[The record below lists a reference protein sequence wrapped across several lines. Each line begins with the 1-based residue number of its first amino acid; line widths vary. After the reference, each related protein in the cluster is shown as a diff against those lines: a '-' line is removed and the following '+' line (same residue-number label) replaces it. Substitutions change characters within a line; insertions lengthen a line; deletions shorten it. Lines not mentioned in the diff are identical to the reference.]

1 MWWRISKKPS
11 SRTCAK
17 ARRSISP
24 STCSR
29 DRWCTGMS
37 TASRRPAAR
46 NSRCCRRTTPPATS
60 PRWCS
65 AFRSRSRSTTTMRLQ
80 SNCVPACRR
89 FRPSRPSRRPAFAKR
104 QPHPNHRTP
113 PPEYRAMSNHVLS
126 ASTPLKH
133 GGKSERATVDPDRA
147 STATWIAVLAAM
159 IGSFMAILNI
169 QITNASLL
177 NIEGGIGTGVDNGSW
192 ISTSYLIGEIVVI
205 PLTDY
210 LSRVFSFRR
219 YMLASVTLFAIF
231 SVACAFTHD
240 LPSMIAMRGLQGF
253 AGGVLIPMAFTLVL
267 TKLPKPQQPV
277 GLAIFALSV
286 TFAPAIGPTIG
297 GYLTENYGWQ
307 TIFFVN
313 VLPTIVM
320 VTALYLTLERQP
332 MQFKLLKEGDWA
344 GILTMAIG
352 LSALQT
358 VLEEGNK
365 DDWFASP
372 FIQRLAVIAF
382 VSLALFIWIEL
393 TTEKPLIRLR
403 LLKGRNFGFG
413 TLALT
418 MVGFA
423 LFGSVYILPA
433 YLGQAQ
439 GYNAEQIGKVLAW
452 TGLPQLLLIPLLPK
466 LMQRFDTRYIAFT
479 GLIIFAYS
487 CFMNTAMSPDYA
499 GDQLWIPNIVRAV
512 GQAMVLTPLTSV
524 MTADIA
530 PQDSAAASGIS
541 NMLRNLGGAIGTAV
555 LATVITKREQFHSN
569 IIGQSVTLGREEV
582 RNRIAQTSDYF
593 LAHGVPDPAAAHQQA
608 IVALGN
614 AVKHQAL
621 VMGFSDTFAVIGV
634 VLVLAALAVVLT
646 RKVKGAAGGAH

>member
-1 MWWRISKKPS
+1 M
-11 SRTCAK
+11 
-17 ARRSISP
+17 
-24 STCSR
+24 
-29 DRWCTGMS
+29 
-37 TASRRPAAR
+37 
-46 NSRCCRRTTPPATS
+46 TS
-60 PRWCS
+60 P
-65 AFRSRSRSTTTMRLQ
+65 AIAAPI
-80 SNCVPACRR
+80 PAI
-89 FRPSRPSRRPAFAKR
+89 P
-104 QPHPNHRTP
+104 
-113 PPEYRAMSNHVLS
+113 
-126 ASTPLKH
+126 
-133 GGKSERATVDPDRA
+133 A
-147 STATWIAVLAAM
+147 STARPERTTADPNRASATVWVAVLAAM

-219 YMLASVTLFAIF
+219 YMLASATLFAIF
-231 SVACAFTHD
+231 SVACAFAHD

-267 TKLPKPQQPV
+267 TKLPKPQQPI
-277 GLAIFALSV
+277 GLAAFALSV

-307 TIFFVN
+307 TIFYVN

-332 MQFKLLKEGDWA
+332 MQLKLLKEGDWA
-344 GILTMAIG
+344 GIATMAVG
-352 LSALQT
+352 LAAFQT

-372 FIQRLAVIAF
+372 FILRLAVVAL
-382 VSLALFIWIEL
+382 VSLSLFVWIEL
-393 TTEKPLIRLR
+393 AVEKPLIRLR
-403 LLKGRNFGFG
+403 LLMQRNFGFG
-413 TLALT
+413 TIAVTLL
-418 MVGFA
+418 GFA

-439 GYNAEQIGKVLAW
+439 GYNAEQIGTVLAW
-452 TGLPQLLLIPLLPK
+452 TGLPQLLLIPLVPR
-466 LMQRFDTRYIAFT
+466 LMQRFDARYIAIT
-479 GLIIFAYS
+479 GLLIFAYS

-499 GDQLWIPNIVRAV
+499 GDQLWIPNIVRAI

-524 MTADIA
+524 TTGNTA
-530 PQDSAAASGIS
+530 PQDAAAASGIS

-555 LATVITKREQFHSN
+555 LATLVTKREQFHSN

-582 RNRIAQTSDYF
+582 RTRIAETTNFF
-593 LAHGVPDPAAAHQQA
+593 LAHGVPDPAAARQQA
-608 IVALGN
+608 IIALGK

-634 VLVLAALAVVLT
+634 VLVLAAIAVTLT
-646 RKVKGAAGGAH
+646 RRAKGTGGAAH

>member
-1 MWWRISKKPS
+1 
-11 SRTCAK
+11 
-17 ARRSISP
+17 
-24 STCSR
+24 
-29 DRWCTGMS
+29 
-37 TASRRPAAR
+37 
-46 NSRCCRRTTPPATS
+46 
-60 PRWCS
+60 
-65 AFRSRSRSTTTMRLQ
+65 
-80 SNCVPACRR
+80 
-89 FRPSRPSRRPAFAKR
+89 
-104 QPHPNHRTP
+104 
-113 PPEYRAMSNHVLS
+113 MSNPALS
-126 ASTPLKH
+126 AISAPLSS
-133 GGKSERATVDPDRA
+133 GSRSERAAVDPNRA

-219 YMLASVTLFAIF
+219 YMLASAALFAVF

-267 TKLPKPQQPV
+267 TKLPKPQQPI
-277 GLAIFALSV
+277 GLAVFALSV

-313 VLPTIVM
+313 VLPTLVM

-332 MQFKLLKEGDWA
+332 MQFRLLKEGDWA

-365 DDWFASP
+365 DDWFSSP
-372 FIQRLAVIAF
+372 FILRLAVVAALSLSLF
-382 VSLALFIWIEL
+382 VWIEL
-393 TTEKPLIRLR
+393 TIEKPLIRLR
-403 LLKGRNFGFG
+403 LLTRRNFGFG
-413 TLALT
+413 TIAMT
-418 MVGFA
+418 MLGFA

-439 GYNAEQIGKVLAW
+439 HYNAEQIGAVLAW
-452 TGLPQLLLIPLLPK
+452 TGLPQLVLIPLVPR
-466 LMQRFDTRYIAFT
+466 LMQRIDTRYIAIT
-479 GLIIFAYS
+479 GLMIFAYS
-487 CFMNTAMSPDYA
+487 CFMNMTMSPDYA
-499 GDQLWIPNIVRAV
+499 GDQLWIPNIVRAI

-524 MTADIA
+524 TTGDLA
-530 PQDSAAASGIS
+530 PQDAAAASGIS
-541 NMLRNLGGAIGTAV
+541 NMLRNLGGAIGTAM

-582 RNRIAQTSDYF
+582 RNRISQMTDFFMS
-593 LAHGVPDPAAAHQQA
+593 HGMPDPAAAHQQA
-608 IVALGN
+608 IIALGN
-614 AVKHQAL
+614 AVKRQAL

-634 VLVLAALAVVLT
+634 VLVLAAIAVAFT
-646 RKVKGAAGGAH
+646 RKVKGSAAGAH

>member
-1 MWWRISKKPS
+1 
-11 SRTCAK
+11 
-17 ARRSISP
+17 
-24 STCSR
+24 
-29 DRWCTGMS
+29 
-37 TASRRPAAR
+37 
-46 NSRCCRRTTPPATS
+46 
-60 PRWCS
+60 
-65 AFRSRSRSTTTMRLQ
+65 
-80 SNCVPACRR
+80 
-89 FRPSRPSRRPAFAKR
+89 
-104 QPHPNHRTP
+104 
-113 PPEYRAMSNHVLS
+113 MSNHVLS
-126 ASTPLKH
+126 ASTPLNA

-219 YMLASVTLFAIF
+219 YMLASAALFAVF

-267 TKLPKPQQPV
+267 TKLPKPQQPI

-320 VTALYLTLERQP
+320 VTALYFTLERQP
-332 MQFKLLKEGDWA
+332 MQLGLLKEGDWG

-365 DDWFASP
+365 DDWFSSP
-372 FIQRLAVIAF
+372 FILRLGIVALIGL
-382 VSLALFIWIEL
+382 SLFIWIDL
-393 TTEKPLIRLR
+393 TIEKPLIRLR
-403 LLKGRNFGFG
+403 LLMQRNFGFG
-413 TLALT
+413 TIATTLL
-418 MVGFA
+418 GFA
-423 LFGSVYILPA
+423 LFGSVYIIPA
-433 YLGQAQ
+433 YLGQVQ
-439 GYNAEQIGKVLAW
+439 HYNAEQIGAVLAW
-452 TGLPQLLLIPLLPK
+452 TGLPQLLLIPLVPR
-466 LMQRFDTRYIAFT
+466 LMQRVDTRYIAIV
-479 GLIIFAYS
+479 GLLIFAYS
-487 CFMNTAMSPDYA
+487 CFMNTQMSLDYA
-499 GDQLWIPNIVRAV
+499 GDQLWIPNIVRAI
-512 GQAMVLTPLTSV
+512 GQALVLTPLTSV
-524 MTADIA
+524 ATGSIA
-530 PQDSAAASGIS
+530 PQDAAAASGIS
-541 NMLRNLGGAIGTAV
+541 NMLRNLGGAIGTAL
-555 LATVITKREQFHSN
+555 LATLITKREQFHSN

-582 RNRIAQTSDYF
+582 RSRIAQLTDFFMS
-593 LAHGVPDPAAAHQQA
+593 HGMPDPAAAHQQA
-608 IVALGN
+608 IIALGN
-614 AVKHQAL
+614 AVKRQAL
-621 VMGFSDTFAVIGV
+621 VLGFSDTFAVIGV
-634 VLVLAALAVVLT
+634 VLVLAAVAVAFT
-646 RKVKGAAGGAH
+646 RKVKASGAGAH

>member
-1 MWWRISKKPS
+1 MSNPVSSVAIS
-11 SRTCAK
+11 A
-17 ARRSISP
+17 
-24 STCSR
+24 
-29 DRWCTGMS
+29 
-37 TASRRPAAR
+37 PAA
-46 NSRCCRRTTPPATS
+46 AQAG
-60 PRWCS
+60 S
-65 AFRSRSRSTTTMRLQ
+65 ARI
-80 SNCVPACRR
+80 A
-89 FRPSRPSRRPAFAKR
+89 
-104 QPHPNHRTP
+104 
-113 PPEYRAMSNHVLS
+113 
-126 ASTPLKH
+126 
-133 GGKSERATVDPDRA
+133 VDPNRA
-147 STATWIAVLAAM
+147 STLTWIAVLAAM

-219 YMLASVTLFAIF
+219 YMLASATLFAIF

-267 TKLPKPQQPV
+267 TKLPKPQQPI

-313 VLPTIVM
+313 VVPTIVM
-320 VTALYLTLERQP
+320 VTALYFTLERQP
-332 MQFKLLKEGDWA
+332 AQLRLLKEGDWA
-344 GILTMAIG
+344 GIATMAIG
-352 LSALQT
+352 LSAFQT

-372 FIQRLAVIAF
+372 FILRLAAIAL
-382 VSLALFIWIEL
+382 VSLSLFVWVEL
-393 TTEKPLIRLR
+393 TVEKPLIRLR

-413 TLALT
+413 TIAMT
-418 MVGFA
+418 MLGFA

-439 GYNAEQIGKVLAW
+439 GYNAEQIGAVMAW
-452 TGLPQLLLIPLLPK
+452 TGLPQLILIPLVPK

-479 GLIIFAYS
+479 GLMIFAYS
-487 CFMNTAMSPDYA
+487 CFMNTAMSSDYS
-499 GDQLWIPNIVRAV
+499 GDQLWIPNIVRAI

-524 MTADIA
+524 TTGDIA
-530 PQDSAAASGIS
+530 PQDAAAASGIS
-541 NMLRNLGGAIGTAV
+541 NMFRNLGGAIGTAV

-582 RNRIAQTSDYF
+582 RGRISQMTDF
-593 LAHGVPDPAAAHQQA
+593 FMAHGVPDPAAARQQA
-608 IVALGN
+608 IIALGN
-614 AVKHQAL
+614 AVKRQAL
-621 VMGFSDTFAVIGV
+621 VMGFSDTFAVIAA
-634 VLVLAALAVVLT
+634 VLVFAAIAVAFT
-646 RKVKGAAGGAH
+646 RRVKAAGGGAAH

>member
-1 MWWRISKKPS
+1 M
-11 SRTCAK
+11 
-17 ARRSISP
+17 
-24 STCSR
+24 
-29 DRWCTGMS
+29 
-37 TASRRPAAR
+37 
-46 NSRCCRRTTPPATS
+46 
-60 PRWCS
+60 
-65 AFRSRSRSTTTMRLQ
+65 
-80 SNCVPACRR
+80 
-89 FRPSRPSRRPAFAKR
+89 
-104 QPHPNHRTP
+104 
-113 PPEYRAMSNHVLS
+113 ERAMSNRTPS
-126 ASTPLKH
+126 ASIAALPTSSTR
-133 GGKSERATVDPDRA
+133 SEAVDPNRASATV
-147 STATWIAVLAAM
+147 WIAVLAAM

-192 ISTSYLIGEIVVI
+192 ISTSYLIGEIIVI

-219 YMLASVTLFAIF
+219 YMLASAALFATF

-297 GYLTENYGWQ
+297 GYLTENYGWR

-313 VLPTIVM
+313 VIPTIAM
-320 VTALYLTLERQP
+320 VSALYFTLERKP
-332 MQFKLLKEGDWA
+332 MQLGLLKEGDWP
-344 GILTMAIG
+344 GIATMAIG

-365 DDWFASP
+365 DDWFSSP
-372 FIQRLAVIAF
+372 FIQRLAAIAV
-382 VSLALFIWIEL
+382 VSLSLFVWIEL

-413 TLALT
+413 TIAMT
-418 MVGFA
+418 MLGFA

-439 GYNAEQIGKVLAW
+439 GYNSEQIGSVMAW
-452 TGLPQLLLIPLLPK
+452 TGLPQLILIPLVPQ
-466 LMQRFDTRYIAFT
+466 LMRRIDTRYIAFV
-479 GLIIFAYS
+479 GLMIFAYS

-499 GDQLWIPNIVRAV
+499 GDQLFIPNIVRAI

-524 MTADIA
+524 TTGDIA
-530 PQDSAAASGIS
+530 PQDAAAASGIS
-541 NMLRNLGGAIGTAV
+541 NMFRNLGGAIGTAV

-569 IIGQSVTLGREEV
+569 IIGQSVTPGREEV
-582 RNRIAQTSDYF
+582 RDRIAQMTDYF
-593 LAHGVPDPAAAHQQA
+593 MARGVSDPAGAHQQA

-621 VMGFSDTFAVIGV
+621 VMGFSDTFAVLAA
-634 VLVLAALAVVLT
+634 VLVFAALAVTLT
-646 RKVKGAAGGAH
+646 RKVKGAGGAGAH

>member
-1 MWWRISKKPS
+1 MSHHAPSASISALPS
-11 SRTCAK
+11 SRA
-17 ARRSISP
+17 
-24 STCSR
+24 
-29 DRWCTGMS
+29 G
-37 TASRRPAAR
+37 
-46 NSRCCRRTTPPATS
+46 
-60 PRWCS
+60 
-65 AFRSRSRSTTTMRLQ
+65 
-80 SNCVPACRR
+80 
-89 FRPSRPSRRPAFAKR
+89 
-104 QPHPNHRTP
+104 
-113 PPEYRAMSNHVLS
+113 
-126 ASTPLKH
+126 
-133 GGKSERATVDPDRA
+133 SERAAIDPNRA
-147 STATWIAVLAAM
+147 SLTTWIAVLAAM

-192 ISTSYLIGEIVVI
+192 VSPSYLIGDIIVI

-219 YMLASVTLFAIF
+219 YMLASAALFAAF

-267 TKLPKPQQPV
+267 TKLPKPQQPI
-277 GLAIFALSV
+277 GLAVFALSV

-320 VTALYLTLERQP
+320 VTALSLTLERQP
-332 MQFKLLKEGDWA
+332 AQLKLLKEGDWV
-344 GILTMAIG
+344 GIFTMAVG
-352 LSALQT
+352 LAALQT

-365 DDWFASP
+365 DDWFSSP
-372 FIQRLAVIAF
+372 FIQRLALIAV

-393 TTEKPLIRLR
+393 TVEKPLIRLR
-403 LLKGRNFGFG
+403 LLKQRNFGFG
-413 TLALT
+413 TIAVTLL
-418 MVGFA
+418 GFA

-439 GYNAEQIGKVLAW
+439 GYNSEQIGEVLAW
-452 TGLPQLLLIPLLPK
+452 TGLPQLILIPLVPK
-466 LMQRFDTRYIAFT
+466 LMQRFDTRYIAIT
-479 GLIIFAYS
+479 GLLIFAYS

-499 GDQLWIPNIVRAV
+499 GDQLWIPNIVRAI

-524 MTADIA
+524 TTGGIA
-530 PQDSAAASGIS
+530 PQDAAAASGIS

-569 IIGQSVTLGREEV
+569 IIGQQVTLGREEV
-582 RNRIAQTSDYF
+582 RNRIAQSTDYF
-593 LAHGVPDPAAAHQQA
+593 MNHGVPDPAAAHQQA
-608 IVALGN
+608 IIALGN

-634 VLVLAALAVVLT
+634 VLVLSAIAVVFT
-646 RKVKGAAGGAH
+646 RKVRAGGAGAH

>member
-1 MWWRISKKPS
+1 
-11 SRTCAK
+11 
-17 ARRSISP
+17 
-24 STCSR
+24 
-29 DRWCTGMS
+29 
-37 TASRRPAAR
+37 
-46 NSRCCRRTTPPATS
+46 
-60 PRWCS
+60 
-65 AFRSRSRSTTTMRLQ
+65 
-80 SNCVPACRR
+80 
-89 FRPSRPSRRPAFAKR
+89 
-104 QPHPNHRTP
+104 
-113 PPEYRAMSNHVLS
+113 MSNPILS
-126 ASTPLKH
+126 ASISALPSSH
-133 GGKSERATVDPDRA
+133 ARSERAAIDPNRA
-147 STATWIAVLAAM
+147 SITTWIAVLAAM

-219 YMLASVTLFAIF
+219 YMLASAALFAAF

-267 TKLPKPQQPV
+267 TKLPKPQQPI
-277 GLAIFALSV
+277 GLAVFALSV

-313 VLPTIVM
+313 VLPTLVM

-332 MQFKLLKEGDWA
+332 MQLRLLQEGDWA
-344 GILTMAIG
+344 GIFTMAVG

-365 DDWFASP
+365 DDWFSSP
-372 FIQRLAVIAF
+372 FILRLAIVAV
-382 VSLALFIWIEL
+382 VSLSLFVWIEL
-393 TTEKPLIRLR
+393 TIEKPLIRLR
-403 LLKGRNFGFG
+403 LLTQRNFGFG
-413 TLALT
+413 VIAMT

-439 GYNAEQIGKVLAW
+439 GYNAEQIGAVLAW
-452 TGLPQLLLIPLLPK
+452 TGLPQLILIPLVPR

-479 GLIIFAYS
+479 GLMIFAYS

-524 MTADIA
+524 MTGGIA
-530 PQDSAAASGIS
+530 PQDAAAASGIS

-555 LATVITKREQFHSN
+555 LATIITKREQFHSN

-582 RNRIAQTSDYF
+582 RNRIAQMTDYF
-593 LAHGVPDPAAAHQQA
+593 MGHGVPDPAAAHQQA
-608 IVALGN
+608 IIALGK
-614 AVKHQAL
+614 AVKRQAL
-621 VMGFSDTFAVIGV
+621 VMGFSDTFAVIGA
-634 VLVLAALAVVLT
+634 VLVLAAIAVALT
-646 RKVKGAAGGAH
+646 RKMKASGPGAH

>member
-1 MWWRISKKPS
+1 
-11 SRTCAK
+11 
-17 ARRSISP
+17 
-24 STCSR
+24 
-29 DRWCTGMS
+29 
-37 TASRRPAAR
+37 
-46 NSRCCRRTTPPATS
+46 
-60 PRWCS
+60 
-65 AFRSRSRSTTTMRLQ
+65 
-80 SNCVPACRR
+80 
-89 FRPSRPSRRPAFAKR
+89 
-104 QPHPNHRTP
+104 
-113 PPEYRAMSNHVLS
+113 MSNPILS
-126 ASTPLKH
+126 ASISALPISRAR
-133 GGKSERATVDPDRA
+133 SERATIDPNRA
-147 STATWIAVLAAM
+147 SVTTWIAVLAAM

-219 YMLASVTLFAIF
+219 YMLASAALFAAF

-267 TKLPKPQQPV
+267 TKLPKPQQPI
-277 GLAIFALSV
+277 GLAVFALSV

-313 VLPTIVM
+313 VLPTLVM

-332 MQFKLLKEGDWA
+332 MQLRLLQEGDWA
-344 GILTMAIG
+344 GIFTMAVG

-365 DDWFASP
+365 DDWFSSP
-372 FIQRLAVIAF
+372 FILRLAIVAA
-382 VSLALFIWIEL
+382 VSLSLFVWIEL
-393 TTEKPLIRLR
+393 TIEKPLIRLR
-403 LLKGRNFGFG
+403 LLTQRNFGFG
-413 TLALT
+413 VIAMT

-439 GYNAEQIGKVLAW
+439 GYNAEQIGEVLAW
-452 TGLPQLLLIPLLPK
+452 TGLPQLILIPLVPR

-479 GLIIFAYS
+479 GLMIFAYS

-524 MTADIA
+524 MTGGIA
-530 PQDSAAASGIS
+530 PQDAAAASGIS

-555 LATVITKREQFHSN
+555 LATIITKREQFHSN

-582 RNRIAQTSDYF
+582 RNRIAQMTDYF
-593 LAHGVPDPAAAHQQA
+593 MGHGVPDPAAAHQQA
-608 IVALGN
+608 IIALGK
-614 AVKHQAL
+614 AVKRQAL
-621 VMGFSDTFAVIGV
+621 VMGFSDTFAVIGA
-634 VLVLAALAVVLT
+634 VLVLAAIAVALT
-646 RKVKGAAGGAH
+646 RKVKASGPGAH

>member
-1 MWWRISKKPS
+1 MSNPIQS
-11 SRTCAK
+11 A
-17 ARRSISP
+17 SISALP
-24 STCSR
+24 
-29 DRWCTGMS
+29 
-37 TASRRPAAR
+37 
-46 NSRCCRRTTPPATS
+46 TS
-60 PRWCS
+60 P
-65 AFRSRSRSTTTMRLQ
+65 ARSE
-80 SNCVPACRR
+80 A
-89 FRPSRPSRRPAFAKR
+89 
-104 QPHPNHRTP
+104 
-113 PPEYRAMSNHVLS
+113 
-126 ASTPLKH
+126 AS
-133 GGKSERATVDPDRA
+133 VDPGRA
-147 STATWIAVLAAM
+147 SLTTWIAVLAAM

-219 YMLASVTLFAIF
+219 YMLASAALFAVF

-240 LPSMIAMRGLQGF
+240 LPSMIAMRGVQGF

-267 TKLPKPQQPV
+267 TKLPKSQQPI

-297 GYLTENYGWQ
+297 GYLTETYGWR

-313 VLPTIVM
+313 VVPTAAM
-320 VTALYLTLERQP
+320 VAALYLTLERQP
-332 MQFKLLKEGDWA
+332 MQLKLLREGDWA
-344 GILTMAIG
+344 GIFTMAIG

-365 DDWFASP
+365 DDWFSSP
-372 FIQRLAVIAF
+372 FIQRLAVIAL
-382 VSLALFIWIEL
+382 VSLSLFIWIEL
-393 TTEKPLIRLR
+393 TTAKPLIRLR
-403 LLKGRNFGFG
+403 LLKQRNFGFG
-413 TLALT
+413 TIAVTLL
-418 MVGFA
+418 GFA

-439 GYNAEQIGKVLAW
+439 GYNAEQIGEVLAW
-452 TGLPQLLLIPLLPK
+452 TGLPQLILIPLVPK

-479 GLIIFAYS
+479 GLMIFAYS

-524 MTADIA
+524 TTGGIP
-530 PQDSAAASGIS
+530 PQDAAAASGIS

-569 IIGQSVTLGREEV
+569 IIGQSVSLGREEV
-582 RNRIAQTSDYF
+582 RNRIAQTTDF
-593 LAHGVPDPAAAHQQA
+593 FMAHGVPDPAAARQQA
-608 IVALGN
+608 IIALGK

-634 VLVLAALAVVLT
+634 VLVLSALAVALT
-646 RKVKGAAGGAH
+646 RKVRGSAAGAH